1 VKNILIDA
9 TQPQRFLDQVNFAKN
24 IVNETD
30 EFVISFFISDEVY
43 SLYGDIVKSLEFKVI
58 NEPKKESK
66 LSNSN
71 NFKYIIKEKI
81 KNKIRIDQRKKI
93 RKFINTLKNTF
104 IFTNRLRSQEK
115 IFLADLEKNYEKIS
129 KLVGEYKIDVLLI
142 NGDRHIG
149 IEPVFLKISKELD
162 IPSIILYLV
171 DYADEERIFHND
183 VATKKIKQKILTSS
197 YIIESQK
204 NPKYKVAR
212 DSYYYSHPMGNAL
225 DKFGVLTQN
234 PYVMGS
240 GCSDILC
247 LNNEY
252 YKNLYISLG
261 VDEKKTRVVGD
272 GSYDIIYIQYSKKEE
287 VRQKS
292 FKKYSLDSSKK
303 VVIVAL
309 PQLGEHN
316 ILPWERHWEEINF
329 LMESLTKLDQNI
341 LISLHPKMDRKKYE
355 FLENKYNCSILD
367 ERLADVL
374 PIADMFVAT
383 FSSTVVWSILCG
395 IKTVVVD
402 FYELNYTMYDFL
414 TSIKKVDKKE
424 NLKAT
429 LETTLSED
437 IDFSKDWKSLS
448 RDEVFDGQTIQRY
461 IKLINEATK

>member
-1 VKNILIDA
+1 
-9 TQPQRFLDQVNFAKN
+9 
-24 IVNETD
+24 
-30 EFVISFFISDEVY
+30 
-43 SLYGDIVKSLEFKVI
+43 
-58 NEPKKESK
+58 
-66 LSNSN
+66 
-71 NFKYIIKEKI
+71 
-81 KNKIRIDQRKKI
+81 
-93 RKFINTLKNTF
+93 
-104 IFTNRLRSQEK
+104 
-115 IFLADLEKNYEKIS
+115 
-129 KLVGEYKIDVLLI
+129 
-142 NGDRHIG
+142 
-149 IEPVFLKISKELD
+149 
-162 IPSIILYLV
+162 
-171 DYADEERIFHND
+171 
-183 VATKKIKQKILTSS
+183 
-197 YIIESQK
+197 
-204 NPKYKVAR
+204 
-212 DSYYYSHPMGNAL
+212 MGNAL